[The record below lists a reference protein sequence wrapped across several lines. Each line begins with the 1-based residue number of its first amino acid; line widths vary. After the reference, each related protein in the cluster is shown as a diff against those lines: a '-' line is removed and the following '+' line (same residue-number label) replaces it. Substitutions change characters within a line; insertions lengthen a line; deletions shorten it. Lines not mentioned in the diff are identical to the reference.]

1 MQKQTIHYDSAIDAL
16 VAVVKRLS
24 AYEERFCMRSE
35 EFFDKYTKGGLEDSI
50 DFVEWSNDYQHYIA
64 IRRSLEK
71 HLQNAA

>member
-35 EFFDKYTKGGLEDSI
+35 DFFDKYTKGSLEDSI
-50 DFVEWSNDYQHYIA
+50 DFVEWSNDYQHYLTV
-64 IRRSLEK
+64 RRGLEK